1 MEICDNIQDY
11 EEAQI
16 KVQQYVSEL
25 QTYNKILQ
33 VSFFISY
40 LGNRIITLDNT
51 DYGAEASEKN
61 ATRKKI
67 QWS

>member
-1 MEICDNIQDY
+1 MEICDNIQDH

-33 VSFFISY
+33 VSS
-40 LGNRIITLDNT
+40 R
-51 DYGAEASEKN
+51 
-61 ATRKKI
+61 
-67 QWS
+67 